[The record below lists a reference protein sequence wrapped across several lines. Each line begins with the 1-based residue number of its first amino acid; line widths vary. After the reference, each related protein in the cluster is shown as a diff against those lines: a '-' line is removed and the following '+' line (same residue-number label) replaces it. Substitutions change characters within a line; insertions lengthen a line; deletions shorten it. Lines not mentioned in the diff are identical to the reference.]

1 MPQCNKCPSQLLH
14 NLFFIFLLFSN
25 VAISVERACEHWTHS
40 PLNFIVLLIL
50 SGEWKKEKEK
60 KEEKVLAIWC
70 RCNNCKFVYHMLNV
84 HDKRF
89 ALITR
94 IMLMIKSTA
103 AVAMNESLL
112 DKCWRRVRMSQHESF
127 ERNVHDYKLMCALIS
142 SSFGIGGKW
151 FCPLFPSLTLPLL
164 LMLPARSF
172 HISERSTF
180 SFSAEFSL

>member
-1 MPQCNKCPSQLLH
+1 MRTLDSQPIKLYSAF
-14 NLFFIFLLFSN
+14 N
-25 VAISVERACEHWTHS
+25 
-40 PLNFIVLLIL
+40 PLRRV
-50 SGEWKKEKEK
+50 KKRKGK

-112 DKCWRRVRMSQHESF
+112 DKC
-127 ERNVHDYKLMCALIS
+127 
-142 SSFGIGGKW
+142 
-151 FCPLFPSLTLPLL
+151 
-164 LMLPARSF
+164 
-172 HISERSTF
+172 
-180 SFSAEFSL
+180 